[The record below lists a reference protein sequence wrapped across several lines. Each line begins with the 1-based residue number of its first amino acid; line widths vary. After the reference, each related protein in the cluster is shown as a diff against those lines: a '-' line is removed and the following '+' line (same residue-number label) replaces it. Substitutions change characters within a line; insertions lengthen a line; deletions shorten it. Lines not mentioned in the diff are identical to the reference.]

1 MKSIEL
7 TNADLY
13 ENGNIG
19 VPLLKWFPLFFLAI
33 TPFAL
38 YLDSVAFTKAYFDLR
53 WLVNISVV
61 IFFCIFY
68 YVSDFQLRKLM
79 LVMVPLSY
87 LGEWIFSKWFGW
99 YTYRLEEIPIYV
111 PFGHAI
117 VYGSGYVVAG
127 YKTVIKHELSF
138 RKFFTVAFILLF
150 LGVAIGLEDYFSGI
164 LGVLFFWLIY
174 RKKWQ
179 NLYFLIA
186 LCVIYI
192 ELWGTWFGCWT
203 WEAKIGGV
211 LPTINPP
218 MGAVFLY
225 GGGDVLLA
233 RIVKR
238 WNRYVA
244 KNRAIYNPS

>member
-7 TNADLY
+7 TNDAI
-13 ENGNIG
+13 NGNDAIG
-19 VPLLKWFPLFFLAI
+19 SRFLKWFPLLFLLI

-38 YLDSVAFTKAYFDLR
+38 YLDSVTFTKAYFDLR
-53 WLVNISVV
+53 WLVNSCVI
-61 IFFCIFY
+61 IFFCAFY
-68 YVSDFQLRKLM
+68 YFSDLQLRKLM
-79 LVMVPLSY
+79 LIMVPLSY

-117 VYGSGYVVAG
+117 VYGAGYVVAG
-127 YKTVIKHELSF
+127 YKTVITYEVTL
-138 RKFFTVAFILLF
+138 RKLFSIGFILLF
-150 LGVAIGLEDYFSGI
+150 AGVTIFVEDYFSCI

-192 ELWGTWFGCWT
+192 ELWGTWYGCWT
-203 WEAKIGGV
+203 WEAKIGGI
-211 LPTINPP
+211 LPTANPP

-233 RIVKR
+233 RIVRR
-238 WNRYVA
+238 WDRY
-244 KNRAIYNPS
+244 RANS

>member
-1 MKSIEL
+1 MKSIGL
-7 TNADLY
+7 TNDVL
-13 ENGNIG
+13 NGNEVIG
-19 VPLLKWFPLFFLAI
+19 FRLLQWFPLFFLLI

-53 WLVNISVV
+53 WLVNVSVI
-61 IFFCIFY
+61 IFFCAFY
-68 YVSDFQLRKLM
+68 YVSDVQLRKLM
-79 LVMVPLSY
+79 LIMVPLSY

-117 VYGSGYVVAG
+117 VYGAGYVVAG
-127 YKTVIKHELSF
+127 YKTVIKHELSL
-138 RKFFTVAFILLF
+138 RKLFSIVFILLF
-150 LGVAIGLEDYFSGI
+150 AGVTIFVEDYFSGI
-164 LGVLFFWLIY
+164 LGMLFFWLIY

-192 ELWGTWFGCWT
+192 ELWGTWYGCWA
-203 WEAKIGGV
+203 WEAKIGGL
-211 LPTINPP
+211 LPTANPP

-233 RIVKR
+233 RIVRR
-238 WNRYVA
+238 WDRYKA
-244 KNRAIYNPS
+244 NS